1 MTMPVFSRLA
11 ASTAPASLT
20 SDTES
25 GSAPFCELDAHG
37 IGAEHGETSHSHEGS
52 GMDSFDKPEFEHG
65 PQVEHLPEVEHEIIT
80 FVPAARIGA
89 AKRPA
94 VAFEDIVEKYHGKV
108 FQLVYRYLGD
118 YDEACDITQDTFVR
132 AYSAWGEFRGE
143 SQIYTWLYR
152 IAINLCHNQQKKLQ
166 RRRRVERASLDC
178 TNESDTGSSSTQWTQ
193 WNSREVADE
202 RPLPLQVLESHEMRL
217 RLQEALRE
225 LPDNYRT
232 VIMLRDIEG
241 LSYEEIARIT
251 DSTLEAIKSRLF
263 RARGAIRRLMEPYL
277 MGEAA
282 NAPSEPNLSD
292 TGKHRVAKPGT
303 EKRGAAERG
312 AENAP
317 SEKRQRFRLL

>member
-11 ASTAPASLT
+11 ASVAPASPPPAPAA
-20 SDTES
+20 
-25 GSAPFCELDAHG
+25 GSASICDLDASG
-37 IGAEHGETSHSHEGS
+37 IVAEHDVLSHDEASHDEASSSHEAS
-52 GMDSFDKPEFEHG
+52 VMDSFD
-65 PQVEHLPEVEHEIIT
+65 EHELQHESEVKYETIT
-80 FVPAARIGA
+80 FVPSARIGA
-89 AKRPA
+89 TKRPA

-118 YDEACDITQDTFVR
+118 YDEACDLTQDTFVR

-178 TNESDTGSSSTQWTQ
+178 PNDSDSGSSSTQ

-232 VIMLRDIEG
+232 VIVLRDIEG

-282 NAPSEPNLSD
+282 TTPDATTSATD
-292 TGKHRVAKPGT
+292 GVT
-303 EKRGAAERG
+303 GAAKACMGKAQR
-312 AENAP
+312 
-317 SEKRQRFRLL
+317 EKRQRFRLL